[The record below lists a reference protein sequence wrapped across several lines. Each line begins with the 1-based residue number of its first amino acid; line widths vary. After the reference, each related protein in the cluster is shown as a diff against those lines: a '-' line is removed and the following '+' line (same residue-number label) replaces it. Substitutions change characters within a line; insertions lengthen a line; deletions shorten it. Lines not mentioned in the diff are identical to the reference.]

1 VIGQPGNVIVLPPRQ
16 GSFEPRPPGQ
26 YRSVRTCAFLVLV
39 LLAAGCGGG
48 SRHELAVGVVDDA
61 ARSGN
66 AAAFVDQLT
75 RSGFDALAVSSI
87 WDPGENA
94 PDTDELDALRDVAS
108 AAAARDVRLF
118 VIVYQ
123 PGSATTPL
131 TQEARSQF
139 AAYTAAVVE
148 RVGTVRD
155 VIVGNEPNLN
165 RFWLPQFGPGGENVS
180 APAYL
185 RLLASTYDAVKAARD
200 DVRVWGGATAP
211 RGADRPGASRETTS
225 PTTFIRALG
234 AAYRA
239 SGRDAP
245 VMDGF
250 VHHPYPESSA
260 VAIDLPHPRVR
271 SIGLADYGKLVSLL
285 GDAFDGTA
293 QKGSDLPILYGE
305 IGIET
310 TIPADKRALYTDHE
324 IARTVSEQAQ
334 AAAYRRTLE
343 LASCQPNVA
352 GVLFF
357 HLLDEPSLVGWQSG
371 VRYVDGSP
379 KQSFAAVR
387 SAATAAAAGRFG
399 PDCPS

>member
-1 VIGQPGNVIVLPPRQ
+1 M
-16 GSFEPRPPGQ
+16 
-26 YRSVRTCAFLVLV
+26 
-39 LLAAGCGGG
+39 
-48 SRHELAVGVVDDA
+48 VDDA
-61 ARSGN
+61 ARSGD
-66 AAAFVDQLT
+66 AASFVDELT
-75 RSGFDALAVSSI
+75 RSGFDALAISSI
-87 WDPGENA
+87 WDPGETA
-94 PDTDELDALRDVAS
+94 PDADETTALREVAS
-108 AAAARDVRLF
+108 AANDADVRLF

-131 TQEARSQF
+131 TDEARSQF
-139 AAYTAAVVE
+139 AAYTAAVVTQ
-148 RVGTVRD
+148 VPDVQD

-180 APAYL
+180 AAAYL
-185 RLLASTYDAVKAARD
+185 RLLASTYDAVKSARD

-211 RGADRPGASRETTS
+211 RGADRPGASRETSS

-239 SGRDAP
+239 SGRDEP

-260 VAIDLPHPRVR
+260 VPIDLPHPRVK
-271 SIGLADYGKLVSLL
+271 SIGLADYAKLVRLL
-285 GDAFDGTA
+285 GEAFDGTA

-310 TIPADKRALYTDHE
+310 TIPAGKQALYTDHE
-324 IARTVSEQAQ
+324 VARTVSEQAQ

-343 LASCQPNVA
+343 LASCQQNVA

-371 VRYVDGSP
+371 VRYVDGTA
-379 KQSFAAVR
+379 KQSLAPVRNAVR
-387 SAATAAAAGRFG
+387 AARDEGCA
-399 PDCPS
+399 S

>member
-1 VIGQPGNVIVLPPRQ
+1 LSLALR
-16 GSFEPRPPGQ
+16 GQ
-26 YRSVRTCAFLVLV
+26 YRSVRTCV
-39 LLAAGCGGG
+39 LLAVVLLATGCGGG

-61 ARSGN
+61 ARSGD
-66 AAAFVDQLT
+66 AVAFVDELT

-87 WDPGENA
+87 WDPGETA
-94 PDTDELDALRDVAS
+94 PDADELAALRAVAS
-108 AAAARDVRLF
+108 AAAAADVRLF
-118 VIVYQ
+118 VIMYQ

-131 TQEARSQF
+131 TAGARSQF
-139 AAYTAAVVE
+139 AAYTAAVV
-148 RVGTVRD
+148 RDVTTVRD

-165 RFWLPQFGPGGENVS
+165 RFWLPQFGPGGANVS

-239 SGRDAP
+239 SGRDEP

-260 VAIDLPHPRVR
+260 VPIDLAHPRVR
-271 SIGLADYGKLVSLL
+271 SIGLADYDKLVRLL
-285 GDAFDGTA
+285 GEAFDGTA
-293 QKGSDLPILYGE
+293 QKGGDLPILYGE
-305 IGIET
+305 IGVET
-310 TIPADKRALYTDHE
+310 TIPPEKRALYTDSE

-371 VRYVDGSP
+371 VRYVDATP
-379 KQSFAAVR
+379 KQSLAAVR
-387 SAATAAAAGRFG
+387 SAATAAAAGRLDA
-399 PDCPS
+399 DCPS

>member
-1 VIGQPGNVIVLPPRQ
+1 
-16 GSFEPRPPGQ
+16 
-26 YRSVRTCAFLVLV
+26 
-39 LLAAGCGGG
+39 
-48 SRHELAVGVVDDA
+48 
-61 ARSGN
+61 
-66 AAAFVDQLT
+66 
-75 RSGFDALAVSSI
+75 
-87 WDPGENA
+87 
-94 PDTDELDALRDVAS
+94 
-108 AAAARDVRLF
+108 VRLF

-131 TQEARSQF
+131 SSEARSQF
-139 AAYTAAVVE
+139 AAYTAAVVK

-165 RFWLPQFGPGGENVS
+165 RFWLPQFGPGGANVS
-180 APAYL
+180 AAAYL
-185 RLLASTYDAVKAARD
+185 RLLATTYDAVKAARD

-211 RGADRPGASRETTS
+211 RGADRPGAARETTS
-225 PTTFIRALG
+225 PTTFVRALG
-234 AAYRA
+234 AAYHA
-239 SGRDAP
+239 SGRDRP

-260 VAIDLPHPRVR
+260 VPIDLPHPRVK
-271 SIGLADYGKLVSLL
+271 SIGIADYDKLVQLL

-310 TIPADKRALYTDHE
+310 TIPARKRALYTDHE

-334 AAAYRRTLE
+334 AEAYRRTLE
-343 LASCQPNVA
+343 LAGCQPNVA

-371 VRYVDGSP
+371 VRYVDGAP
-379 KQSFAAVR
+379 KQSLPSAR
-387 SAATAAAAGRFG
+387 EAATQAEAGELGTR
-399 PDCPS
+399 CPP